1 MIDFRTIRERISAQD
16 AAEFYGAEF
25 DRRGWVLCP
34 FHGDTHPSISFKNG
48 RFRCWS
54 CGASGDAL
62 DYTARLFNLD
72 SVQAANKLNIDF
84 NLGLSDAQSDDAET
98 QRKIEERRATAAA
111 HRRFE
116 EWRAQTISRL
126 NEVCRMAHTALKCL
140 PEPLSE
146 WECLAVRYQARA
158 EYLSDK
164 LEDGTPEEQAQLFRE
179 REEAERWI
187 CQILNVSQS

>member
-1 MIDFRTIRERISAQD
+1 M
-16 AAEFYGAEF
+16 
-25 DRRGWVLCP
+25 LCP
-34 FHGDTHPSISFKNG
+34 FHRDTKPSVSFKDG

-62 DYTARLFNLD
+62 DYTARLFDLD
-72 SVQAANKLNIDF
+72 SVQAAHKLDADFGLGLSTGCNNSAEAQQKEDHRKAIAAAHQRFETWREQAMNKLNEIF
-84 NLGLSDAQSDDAET
+84 
-98 QRKIEERRATAAA
+98 RI
-111 HRRFE
+111 
-116 EWRAQTISRL
+116 
-126 NEVCRMAHTALKCL
+126 AHTALKRL

-146 WECLAVRYQARA
+146 RECLAVRYQARA

-187 CQILNVSQS
+187 CQILNGSQS

>member
-1 MIDFRTIRERISAQD
+1 MIDFRTIRERVAALD
-16 AAEFYGAEF
+16 AAKLYGAEF
-25 DRRGWVLCP
+25 DRRGWALCP
-34 FHGDTHPSISFKNG
+34 FHGDTHPSVSFKNG

-62 DYTARLFNLD
+62 DYTARLFDLD
-72 SVQAANKLNIDF
+72 SVQAAHKLDIDF
-84 NLGLSDAQSDDAET
+84 HLGLSDAQSDDAET

-116 EWRAQTISRL
+116 EWRAQTILRL
-126 NEVCRMAHTALKCL
+126 NSVYRLAHTALKRL
-140 PEPLSE
+140 PEPLSAQ
-146 WECLAVRYQARA
+146 ECLALRYQARV
-158 EYLSDK
+158 EYLADV

-187 CQILNVSQS
+187 CQILNGSQS